1 MEQPTSFANSGHNT
15 ANAANNLIVENQTN
29 DFKKQYLL
37 FVQPPP
43 RRRGSLA
50 TGWIENNTRL
60 YASES
65 PTEWVDFI
73 RDFVSQP
80 EAIRLKAE

>member
-1 MEQPTSFANSGHNT
+1 MEQPTSFASSSHNT
-15 ANAANNLIVENQTN
+15 TNAANNITVENQKN
-29 DFKKQYLL
+29 DFKKQN
-37 FVQPPP
+37 FFIVPPPP

-60 YASES
+60 YASEN

-73 RDFVSQP
+73 REFVSQP
-80 EAIRLKAE
+80 EAIRIKAE